1 MLVSGITESRMAMSN
16 QQTVLE
22 GIIEDVA
29 TDLYNKWAKALP
41 EDEKNDVAFQAMSKN
56 AQETTLFVIQNFMN
70 KFNAAADE
78 LKDQQ

>member
-1 MLVSGITESRMAMSN
+1 MSN

-56 AQETTLFVIQNFMN
+56 AQETTLFVIQEFMN
-70 KFNAAADE
+70 KFNAAAAE
-78 LKDQQ
+78 LKDQ

>member
-1 MLVSGITESRMAMSN
+1 MAE

-29 TDLYNKWAKALP
+29 TDLYTKWTAAMP
-41 EDEKNDVAFQAMSKN
+41 EEEKNEVAFRAMAAN

-70 KFNAAADE
+70 RFNAAADE
-78 LKDQQ
+78 LKDK

>member
-1 MLVSGITESRMAMSN
+1 MAE

-29 TDLYNKWAKALP
+29 TDLYNRWAKALP
-41 EDEKNDVAFQAMSKN
+41 EDERNDLAFQSLSKN

-70 KFNAAADE
+70 KFNAAAE
-78 LKDQQ
+78 QLKDQ